1 MEQHRAKERSL
12 IGNER
17 FIYFFGDLPL
27 PPGERRCDH
36 PKWDTLAGDAA
47 KVRDAVERGVNADR
61 EQWVALL
68 YRVKRVTPLL
78 DGCAACDLS
87 CKRTVGG
94 KVLVEETEQ
103 LFKSA

>member
-1 MEQHRAKERSL
+1 
-12 IGNER
+12 
-17 FIYFFGDLPL
+17 
-27 PPGERRCDH
+27 
-36 PKWDTLAGDAA
+36 
-47 KVRDAVERGVNADR
+47 VRDAVERGVNADR

-78 DGCAACDLS
+78 DGCVPADL
-87 CKRTVGG
+87 CRECTVGG